1 MHGGSGRSQGRRVNV
16 DTPLGQ
22 LIVRRGV
29 RKNDVA
35 TASGIPL
42 RTLHR
47 LLAGQQPSAEQAR
60 RLAAAFEV
68 PVATITGGPDR

>member
-1 MHGGSGRSQGRRVNV
+1 MRGGSGRSQGRRPNV
-16 DTPLGQ
+16 STPLGQ
-22 LIVRRGV
+22 LIVTRGY

-35 TASGIPL
+35 TATGIPL

-47 LLAGQQPSAEQAR
+47 LLAGQTPSEDQAR

-68 PVATITGGPDR
+68 PVSTITGGPAR

>member
-1 MHGGSGRSQGRRVNV
+1 MRGGAGRSQGRRPNV
-16 DTPLGQ
+16 STPLGK
-22 LIVRRGV
+22 LIVTRGY

-47 LLAGQQPSAEQAR
+47 LLAGQTPTIDQAT

-68 PVATITGGPDR
+68 PVADITGGPR